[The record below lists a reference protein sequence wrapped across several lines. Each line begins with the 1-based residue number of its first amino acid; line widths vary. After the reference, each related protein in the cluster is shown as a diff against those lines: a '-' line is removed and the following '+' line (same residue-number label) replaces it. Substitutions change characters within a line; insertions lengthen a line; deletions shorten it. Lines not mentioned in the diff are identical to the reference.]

1 MITIPPSRIW
11 VKDDIKVSDDNL
23 LELSAIR
30 DKLNTAVVVEN
41 SKMLADLIE
50 YMRVRKCATI
60 SSADWLIAY
69 ELFTQFNIFG
79 SPNLK
84 FNFGNNLEFLAV
96 ATHMDQKNNVIQTEK
111 SDIIYSGIFQ
121 PNRLVSTLKYLEDGG
136 CFIAQL
142 VQGTITNL
150 SVSCVLLIANM
161 FRDCIIT
168 QSSVSGQLFIV
179 CRLFYGCSASIYSKI
194 NDAIESSQPTNS
206 ILQISST
213 HNVNQIQAI
222 LMNIDS
228 ITNWK
233 PSQYLYN
240 VFVSRYTGND
250 VALLSGPKSKLK
262 TVVPVAISI
271 KREFPLVSTFLNKD
285 VLFERLRA
293 FSRGSQGTFT
303 IFDHQG
309 LQHDRLRQLFT
320 ARHWMEH
327 DMKDIKKYLKKL
339 TDADKRDVQKLPFS
353 DVAWLDV
360 ADYKT
365 FKNDP
370 DIYNIRTIL
379 QNIIAGDGIHGT
391 TTDKN
396 VVTNKAEMYKN
407 IMKHNPEIGGRY
419 LPKTWNL
426 KEFKPETIEQGNVFI
441 VKPVG
446 TGAGGGTDISVITSV
461 DQFAKAKKELL
472 ASKYKD
478 AIISEYIVRP
488 HLVNG
493 RKFHIRM
500 YFMVCLGHNNEF
512 TWHMWDRGKIVTAE
526 LDYKEEDYM
535 NPKIHDSHFKS
546 TPVNLYY
553 PEDLKIPKSSNTDDI
568 LTQMREILHVAAEVI
583 QPHVKPRPES
593 VYGFEVFG
601 VDFMLTD
608 KLDVKLIE
616 INARHDYGH
625 PTGDEKRFGEYSAAF
640 HEWMYS
646 NSILRIFPEGEP
658 LSSRY
663 VRYGA
668 YTLDRERDEL
678 GKFIQ
683 ELASND
689 KNFNQFNGKHT
700 AIYVPMSD
708 FHKIDILVDYYTEN
722 SRIHVRKDAK
732 DISLYDHFYKRD
744 LLSRAE
750 ARMKTTDT
758 TNKAL
763 ESGYDEDAL
772 RKRGFSEKE
781 LKVAMN
787 TAVLRDT
794 FYEFREIYNA
804 SAESTLFYLS
814 MLHVIFG
821 QKCGENLKIL
831 DGAGGYG
838 TRLLTAITLN
848 AEYRGVEP
856 NSLSTPGFTQ
866 MVADLGTVGRQI
878 MFEDGLPYAPAI
890 LELPLGWADCIMFS
904 PPLYDGEIYTTAE
917 EDANNEK
924 QSTSLFRDFDTW
936 KTQFL
941 HTSLQILWDRLA
953 PGGYAIFQSMRYDY
967 IHEFMLTQPDAEYR
981 GVISRMTYARQT
993 RYKPN
998 WIWQKRH
1005 SEKVPGKKQPKGK
1018 GKIQPLSSE
1027 AQTHEFDITID
1038 SNGIAEQSFNVVGE
1052 ILQPNSKG
1060 KKQKTMQ
1067 PLDEEP
1073 LTSKAQTQEL
1083 DIAIDSNGVA
1093 EQSFGAVAEIVLPKT
1108 KAKGKKQN
1116 TIEEVGL
1123 IDLPKANK
1131 DNGPVQEFDIIMDSN
1146 DILEQPTVV
1155 GVVKEVNPPK
1165 VKKPRSKKN
1174 TTVASVLPDEEK
1186 VHIKKMEAKKQ
1197 ALSPEAAQEFDIVLE
1212 SSPQEIDIAKTP
1224 ILPSPS
1230 EYKQIS
1236 IKLPSQPRHNKPKA
1250 EKQLK
1255 KQPTTGDEE
1264 VGLIEPIKP
1273 KRVYTQ
1279 KQPVEKQKGDDS

>member
-11 VKDDIKVSDDNL
+11 IKDDIKITDDNL
-23 LELSAIR
+23 LELSTIR
-30 DKLNTAVVVEN
+30 DKCNTAIVIEN
-41 SKMLADLIE
+41 SELLADVIQ

-69 ELFTQFNIFG
+69 ELFTQFNIFDR
-79 SPNLK
+79 PNLK

-96 ATHMDQKNNVIQTEK
+96 ATHMDQTNNVPQTEK
-111 SDIIYSGIFQ
+111 ADIIYSGVFQ
-121 PNRLVSTLKYLEDGG
+121 PNRLVSTLKYLHDGG
-136 CFIAQL
+136 CFISQL
-142 VQGTITNL
+142 VHGTITN
-150 SVSCVLLIANM
+150 VSISCMLLIANM

-179 CRLFYGCSASIYSKI
+179 CRLFYGCSASIYSLI
-194 NDAIESSQPTNS
+194 NDVIEASQPTNS
-206 ILQISST
+206 ILHLSPT
-213 HNVNQIQAI
+213 HNGNQIQAI

-228 ITNWK
+228 ITINSLK
-233 PSQYLYN
+233 PSQYVYT
-240 VFVSRYTGND
+240 VSVARHIDND
-250 VALLSGPKSKLK
+250 VALLFGSKTK
-262 TVVPVAISI
+262 PTMPIPMATSS

-285 VLFERLRA
+285 ALFERLRG

-309 LQHDRLRQLFT
+309 LQHDRLKQLFT
-320 ARHWMEH
+320 ARNWIEH
-327 DMKDIKKYLKKL
+327 DMTDIKTQLKTM
-339 TDADKRDVQKLPFS
+339 TDAEKRDVQKLPFS
-353 DVAWLDV
+353 DVAWLGV

-370 DIYNIRTIL
+370 DIYNIHTIL

-396 VVTNKAEMYKN
+396 VLTNKAEMYKN
-407 IMKHNPEIGGRY
+407 IMKHNPDISAKY

-426 KEFKPETIEQGNVFI
+426 KDFKAETMAQANVYI

-461 DQFAKAKKELL
+461 EQLAKAKKELL

-478 AIISEYIVRP
+478 AIISEYIVHP
-488 HLVNG
+488 YLVNG
-493 RKFHIRM
+493 KKFHIRM
-500 YFMVCLGHNNEF
+500 YFMVCLGPNNEF

-526 LDYKEEDYM
+526 LEYKEDDYT

-546 TPVNLYY
+546 TPANLYY
-553 PEDLKIPKSSNTDDI
+553 PEDLNVPKGSTESI
-568 LTQMREILHVAAEVI
+568 LQQMREILHIAAEVI

-593 VYGFEVFG
+593 IYGYEVFG
-601 VDFMLTD
+601 VDFMLTA

-625 PTGDEKRFGEYSAAF
+625 PIGDEKRFAEYSAAF

-646 NSILRIFPEGEP
+646 NAIVQIFPEGEP

-683 ELASND
+683 ELANSD

-744 LLSRAE
+744 LLQRAQ
-750 ARMKTTDT
+750 ARMKTVDMMK
-758 TNKAL
+758 KAL
-763 ESGYDEDAL
+763 ECGYDEVAL
-772 RKRGFSEKE
+772 RKQGFAEKE
-781 LKVAMN
+781 LKVAVS

-794 FYEFREIYNA
+794 FYDFREIYNA

-814 MLHVIFG
+814 MLHIIFG
-821 QKCGENLKIL
+821 AKCGTNLKML

-866 MVADLGTVGRQI
+866 MIAELGTVGRQI

-941 HTSLQILWDRLA
+941 HASLQILWDRLA
-953 PGGYAIFQSMRYDY
+953 TGGFAIFQSMRYDY

-998 WIWQKRH
+998 WIWQKRGGG
-1005 SEKVPGKKQPKGK
+1005 EQPVVAAIGKVQV
-1018 GKIQPLSSE
+1018 Q
-1027 AQTHEFDITID
+1027 AQ
-1038 SNGIAEQSFNVVGE
+1038 
-1052 ILQPNSKG
+1052 
-1060 KKQKTMQ
+1060 
-1067 PLDEEP
+1067 
-1073 LTSKAQTQEL
+1073 
-1083 DIAIDSNGVA
+1083 
-1093 EQSFGAVAEIVLPKT
+1093 
-1108 KAKGKKQN
+1108 
-1116 TIEEVGL
+1116 
-1123 IDLPKANK
+1123 
-1131 DNGPVQEFDIIMDSN
+1131 VQEFDIIMDST
-1146 DILEQPTVV
+1146 DILGGVEEIKQPLL
-1155 GVVKEVNPPK
+1155 
-1165 VKKPRSKKN
+1165 KKPRSKKK
-1174 TTVASVLPDEEK
+1174 TALAVGVAEITQVDEEK
-1186 VHIKKMEAKKQ
+1186 VPVKKTPLADQKKVVDV
-1197 ALSPEAAQEFDIVLE
+1197 PVDIVLE
-1212 SSPQEIDIAKTP
+1212 PTQLPISSN
-1224 ILPSPS
+1224 
-1230 EYKQIS
+1230 YKQIS
-1236 IKLPSQPRHNKPKA
+1236 IKLP
-1250 EKQLK
+1250 K
-1255 KQPTTGDEE
+1255 KQKTAPVIAE
-1264 VGLIEPIKP
+1264 VGDGDVDDLIMPIKP
-1273 KRVYTQ
+1273 KRAYI
-1279 KQPVEKQKGDDS
+1279 KKKLVETHEKNDA